1 MTTDEFMSE
10 IFQSTPPVW
19 AETFLWTIYK
29 RRILFQSTPP
39 VWAESIHSARVGGDR
54 PSAESALHGADFNP
68 LRPCGRRQSRWQT
81 WSIADQISIHS
92 ARVGGDNHV
101 GKHGQQQ
108 IKFQSTP
115 PVWAETQRSSPP
127 AYPCPS
133 FQSTPPVWAETS
145 LRLHYTKIKIIS
157 IHSARVGGDQRHA
170 NIYRWQYD
178 ISIHSARVGGDVFMD
193 DLQKAHPI
201 SIHSARVGGGK
212 TLDYFNPLR
221 PCGRRHAVW
230 SLCQGDYDFNPLRP
244 CGRRRETIAVNDLP
258 TGFQSTPPVWA
269 ETQVQEDIANFSFIS
284 IHSARVGGDGLPIQ
298 CRLSCSDF
306 NPLRPCGRRRA
317 LLLLLDS
324 YLKIS
329 IHSARVGGD

>member
-39 VWAESIHSARVGGDR
+39 VWAETSPCRVHAVPNRISIHSARVGGDR

-201 SIHSARVGGGK
+201 SIHSARVGGDLLIWADS
-212 TLDYFNPLR
+212 TCAPNFNPLR
-221 PCGRRHAVW
+221 PCGRRQ
-230 SLCQGDYDFNPLRP
+230 SRP
-244 CGRRRETIAVNDLP
+244 PQREK
-258 TGFQSTPPVWA
+258 
-269 ETQVQEDIANFSFIS
+269 
-284 IHSARVGGDGLPIQ
+284 R
-298 CRLSCSDF
+298 
-306 NPLRPCGRRRA
+306 
-317 LLLLLDS
+317 
-324 YLKIS
+324 
-329 IHSARVGGD
+329 